1 MLWAPV
7 RGGMAVEGG
16 YEIRMGR
23 SKSERPFSVINSI
36 NGAKAFEPEGAIG
49 ERAFGTYLHGIFHN
63 FAFTER
69 FLNMLRAEK
78 GLEPVKVKEWSIE
91 EEIERFA
98 RVVEKSVDV
107 RYIMEKLG
115 L

>member
-1 MLWAPV
+1 MLYIKI
-7 RGGMAVEGG
+7 VEV
-16 YEIRMGR
+16 IRA
-23 SKSERPFSVINSI
+23 I
-36 NGAKAFEPEGAIG
+36 NGARTFEPEGAIG

-69 FLNMLRAEK
+69 FLNFLRAEK
-78 GLEPVKVKEWSIE
+78 DLEQVSVECWSIE

-98 RVVEKSVDV
+98 MVVGENLDV
-107 RYIMEKLG
+107 GRILDERG